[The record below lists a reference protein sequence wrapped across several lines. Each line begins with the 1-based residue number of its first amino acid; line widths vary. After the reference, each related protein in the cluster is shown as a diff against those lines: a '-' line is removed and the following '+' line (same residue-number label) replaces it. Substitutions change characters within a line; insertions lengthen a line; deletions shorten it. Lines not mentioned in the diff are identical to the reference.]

1 MVQNKGKRHS
11 DHPFDLLNTVSG
23 FLDLT
28 KPAPPSTQRQP
39 RAARSGGAL
48 SGHFSCTGEA
58 RNEPSTNIE
67 CVVGYVGADG

>member
-28 KPAPPSTQRQP
+28 EPAPPSTRGSHVRRGLEVHF
-39 RAARSGGAL
+39 RATSRAQV
-48 SGHFSCTGEA
+48 TA
-58 RNEPSTNIE
+58 RNEPSTDIE
-67 CVVGYVGADG
+67 RVAGYVGGDG